1 MTIFTLIG
9 EKICAAFF
17 HAERCVVVLETNVYF
32 LFYSIIMLCWDWPQ
46 LMKQCLHILSDI
58 YGYSSNKVIVSQTSV
73 YCHIQST
80 YLTVAK
86 CSNYME
92 FYAVSQTFW

>member
-1 MTIFTLIG
+1 
-9 EKICAAFF
+9 
-17 HAERCVVVLETNVYF
+17 
-32 LFYSIIMLCWDWPQ
+32 
-46 LMKQCLHILSDI
+46 MKQCLHILSDI

-92 FYAVSQTFW
+92 FYAVSQTFWGVTPVTGNPSFISKKE